1 MFTLEMQKKDEMQK
15 KEKNYYTTDIFIQAL
30 ILKNTM
36 LNSPQDSRDKNSMN
50 TYFDY

>member
-1 MFTLEMQKKDEMQK
+1 MQDMFTLEMQNKEEKKH
-15 KEKNYYTTDIFIQAL
+15 YPTDIFIQAL

-36 LNSPQDSRDKNSMN
+36 LNRPQESRDKNSMN